1 MAGFQTVVNTVPG
14 VGVAGDFCSNNEYYS
29 VDAGPGGLVA
39 GTGGLNVGLF
49 AWIAAPLDTD
59 GTPAAAS
66 NFGSGPIA
74 GIVHRE
80 MQGLITPFL
89 SPSGMSIPAGFP
101 VTLMN
106 GGDFWIKNDGAT
118 QATPGMFAYA
128 NYTNGKAN
136 FAATGASTNAT
147 LTTSTIVAGT
157 AATFTGTVSGNILTT
172 GTVTNV
178 IYPGAVLAGTG
189 VAAGTNIVSQLTGTT
204 GAAGTYVVSIPEQT
218 VASTALTAT
227 PFVLS
232 GTVGTGVVVVGSTIV
247 STGGAVTG
255 APVVGVPVTVV
266 GAPAANQFIVAS
278 NGSTVASGT
287 NTFAL
292 NTQTK
297 FVAMSSGLT
306 GELVKISSHVNG

>member
-1 MAGFQTVVNTVPG
+1 MGFQTAVNTVPG

-29 VDAGPGGLVA
+29 VDAGPGGLIA
-39 GTGGLNVGLF
+39 GPNGINVGLF

-66 NFGSGPIA
+66 NSGSGPIA
-74 GIVHRE
+74 GFVHRE

-89 SPSGMSIPAGFP
+89 QDSSMFVPSGFP
-101 VTLMN
+101 VTLMS
-106 GGDFWIKNDGAT
+106 GGDFWIKNAGAA
-118 QATPGMFAYA
+118 QATPGIFAFA
-128 NYTNGKAN
+128 NYTNGTAS
-136 FAATGASTNAT
+136 FWVGGASTNAT
-147 LTTSTIVAGT
+147 LTSSTIVAGT
-157 AATFTGTVSGNILTT
+157 AATFTGTISGNILTT
-172 GTVTNV
+172 GVVTNT

-189 VAAGTNIVSQLTGTT
+189 VATGTNIVSQLTGVA

-218 VASTALTAT
+218 VASTAMTAT
-227 PFVLS
+227 PYVLS

-247 STGGAVTG
+247 SVGGAVTG
-255 APVVGVPVTVV
+255 ASVIGVPVTVV
-266 GAPAANQFIVAS
+266 GAPTASQFIAAS
-278 NGSTVASGT
+278 NGSTVASVT

-306 GELVKISSHVNG
+306 GELVKISSHTLG